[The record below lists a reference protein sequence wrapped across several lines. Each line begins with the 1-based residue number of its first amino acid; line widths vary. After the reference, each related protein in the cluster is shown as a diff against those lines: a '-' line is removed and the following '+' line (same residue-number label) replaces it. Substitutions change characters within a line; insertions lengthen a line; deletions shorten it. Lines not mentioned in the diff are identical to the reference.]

1 MRGRSQ
7 LGVISRRGSNSV
19 DTRSPRR
26 PPLTIPMTGA
36 DESHTAG
43 AGVRTSSR
51 QALLCATP
59 PRSKGA
65 RVARHAQGESSNAR
79 EQTAAVDKVVQDTVQ
94 NGMPTLAAAIIVTIL
109 TAMTAAQFW
118 TAAPPLSARARA
130 FVAVDAEQLHPAAP
144 PRTSS
149 KTRLPELAKP
159 YEFAKPYADEA
170 KWPQCVW
177 PQYV

>member
-1 MRGRSQ
+1 
-7 LGVISRRGSNSV
+7 
-19 DTRSPRR
+19 
-26 PPLTIPMTGA
+26 MTGA

-51 QALLCATP
+51 RALLCATP

-177 PQYV
+177 PHSTYSHIKNGHSK